1 MPDFTK
7 NEHFLPPDTHTYVCV
22 SGSKKCSF
30 FRKIWHAMFS
40 WNIRFEICPFLL
52 LPKITNI
59 FCQMNRAA
67 LRPLPNYFMFS
78 LLTCLYCCWPVSIIA
93 LIKSSEVG
101 WVDLI
106 VSRNSFWWDWKYM
119 FRNCTFALLISK
131 SCNKISSF
139 QLKPFS

>member
-7 NEHFLPPDTHTYVCV
+7 NEHFLPPDTHTYVCA

-40 WNIRFEICPFLL
+40 WNIRFEICPFPL

-67 LRPLPNYFMFS
+67 LTPLPNYFMFS

-106 VSRNSFWWDWKYM
+106 VSRNSFGEIESI
-119 FRNCTFALLISK
+119 CSGTVLLRYLFLSVATK
-131 SCNKISSF
+131 SH
-139 QLKPFS
+139 PFT

>member
-7 NEHFLPPDTHTYVCV
+7 NEHFLPPDTHTYVCA

-40 WNIRFEICPFLL
+40 WNIRFEICPFPL

-67 LRPLPNYFMFS
+67 LTPLPNYFMFS

-106 VSRNSFWWDWKYM
+106 VSGNSFWWDWKYM
-119 FRNCTFALLISK
+119 FGNCTFALLISK
-131 SCNKISSF
+131 CCNKISSF
-139 QLKPFS
+139 HLKPFS